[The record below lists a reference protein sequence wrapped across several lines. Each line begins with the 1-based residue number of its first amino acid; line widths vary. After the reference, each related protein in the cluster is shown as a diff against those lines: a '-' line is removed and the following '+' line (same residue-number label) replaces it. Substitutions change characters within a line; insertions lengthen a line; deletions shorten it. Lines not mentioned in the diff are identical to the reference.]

1 MSTLVQTVQTPQK
14 KKRVQKTDPRQIA
27 DADRTEIEESERKK
41 EANIRKKRKNT
52 TQFRILINLEIY
64 TDFKN
69 SCWSL
74 PERI

>member
-1 MSTLVQTVQTPQK
+1 MSNLVQTVQTPQK

-27 DADRTEIEESERKK
+27 DADRTEIEESEWKK
-41 EANIRKKRKNT
+41 EANTRKKRKNT

-69 SCWSL
+69 SCWS
-74 PERI
+74 PKRI